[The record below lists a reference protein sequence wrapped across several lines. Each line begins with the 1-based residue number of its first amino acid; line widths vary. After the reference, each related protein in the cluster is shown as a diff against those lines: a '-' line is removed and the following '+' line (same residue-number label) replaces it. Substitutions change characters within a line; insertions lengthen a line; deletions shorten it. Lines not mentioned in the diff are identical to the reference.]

1 MSLFGKKITP
11 EEHVKKWKRELKH
24 EERNL
29 ERTIREIDLQEQ
41 KTKREIK
48 LLAKKGDLA
57 SAKILAKELLRS
69 RKAKERLY
77 KSKAELNSVSMQLTQ
92 NLAMMKMAKTMQK
105 STQIMSFMNQ
115 LVRLPQLNKVMVA
128 MAREMEKAGLI
139 EEVMDDVLDT
149 DEVEEEAEEEVSKV
163 IEELTM
169 GLKTA
174 TPGSELPEKEKEQGM
189 DDLEARLSSLKA

>member
-92 NLAMMKMAKTMQK
+92 NLGNLF
-105 STQIMSFMNQ
+105 SVFIY
-115 LVRLPQLNKVMVA
+115 
-128 MAREMEKAGLI
+128 
-139 EEVMDDVLDT
+139 
-149 DEVEEEAEEEVSKV
+149 
-163 IEELTM
+163 
-169 GLKTA
+169 
-174 TPGSELPEKEKEQGM
+174 
-189 DDLEARLSSLKA
+189 